1 MIEHSVALDADRLRI
16 VLVEGD
22 ANEARRIAYL
32 FGRRPHPRVAIEL
45 AYSLADGTR
54 AILGSDP
61 DLVLLDLDL
70 PDGRGLDVLH
80 QVRHA
85 HAHVPIVVL
94 AACDTQGTAMA
105 AVNHGAQDYLVKTA
119 MNEDVLARTVE
130 TVISHER
137 LLRQQRQD
145 ALRATRDERAETVG
159 RMTMGLVHDFKNLLM
174 VIQCNAS
181 LLRQSQEEAGKRH
194 SDERIDAINVAAQRG
209 NTLCRQILAFCKG
222 DQPPAVTLDLRG
234 VVASML
240 PLLERIVQPPT
251 AVVQVPSAEPVYV
264 YAKRSELEHV
274 IINLVLNAEDSLD
287 SSGHIAIE
295 THNILDT
302 RAGAEPDVC
311 LPQRAFGALFVTD
324 DGCGM
329 DAATQSHIFDDFFST
344 KLHGTGLGLS
354 MVVGA
359 VQRAGGAIAVD
370 SELGRGSRFRIYIPA
385 TPGPEPADD
394 ARTH

>member
-1 MIEHSVALDADRLRI
+1 MIEHSVELNAERLRI

-22 ANEARRIAYL
+22 ASEAQRIAYL

-45 AYSLADGTR
+45 ARSLADGTR

-70 PDGRGLDVLH
+70 PDGSGLDVLH

-94 AACDTQGTAMA
+94 AARETQGTAMA
-105 AVNHGAQDYLVKTA
+105 AVDHGAQDYLVKTA
-119 MNEDVLARTVE
+119 MNEEVLARTVE
-130 TVISHER
+130 AVVSHER

-145 ALRATRDERAETVG
+145 SLRTARAERAETVG

-181 LLRQSQEEAGKRH
+181 LLRHAQEQESERH
-194 SDERIDAINVAAQRG
+194 SGERIDAINLAAQRG

-222 DQPPAVTLDLRG
+222 DQPPAGTLDLHG

-251 AVVQVPSAEPVYV
+251 AVVHVPSAEPVYV
-264 YAKRSELEHV
+264 HAERAELEHV
-274 IINLVLNAEDSLD
+274 IINLVLNAEDSLG

-295 THNILDT
+295 THNIVET
-302 RAGAEPDVC
+302 CAAAEPDVH
-311 LPQRAFGALFVTD
+311 LPRRAFGALFVSD

-344 KLHGTGLGLS
+344 KLNGTGMGLS
-354 MVVGA
+354 MVIGA

-370 SELGRGSRFRIYIPA
+370 SEVGRGSRFRVYLPT
-385 TPGPEPADD
+385 TPGYETAEDT
-394 ARTH
+394 RTH